1 MLQMTQP
8 GLASWLWL
16 WFSATLVSF
25 VLVAID
31 LARSGE
37 AARTPGEKIQRLG
50 WLLNTLYMGA
60 FCALLYRVVRTK
72 DCSTGKEVLWK
83 QAARSTMHCAAGQM
97 SGMLLAA
104 LLSHRFHLSNQ
115 WELVSEYLG
124 GLLVGLLAFKAP
136 CLSAPSTRGYWK
148 TVGDNWLGEMLAMN
162 MMMAGQIP
170 IMALFLRLDGM
181 AMQPGSIAFWGMM
194 SFSFIAGSLAT
205 FPWMC
210 WQHYSSRCSGLSA
223 LLTFL
228 LLAARIAA
236 ASLSGYF
243 QDMDISR
250 GDHMMMPAASE

>member
-1 MLQMTQP
+1 MHKMTQP
-8 GLASWLWL
+8 GLGGWLWL

-31 LARSGE
+31 LARSRE

-60 FCALLYRVVRTK
+60 FCALVYRVVRTQ
-72 DCSTGKEVLWK
+72 DGATGQELLWK

-104 LLSHRFHLSNQ
+104 LLSHRLHLSNQ
-115 WELVSEYLG
+115 WELVSEYSG

-136 CLSAPSTRGYWK
+136 GLRADDGRGYWK
-148 TVGDNWLGEMLAMN
+148 AVGDNWLGEMLAMN

-170 IMALFLRLDGM
+170 IMAFFLWLDGL

-205 FPWMC
+205 FPWMY
-210 WQHYSSRCSGLSA
+210 WQRYSSRWSGLSA

-228 LLAARIAA
+228 LLAAGVAT

-243 QDMDISR
+243 HDMGVSR
-250 GDHMMMPAASE
+250 GNSMLMPAASE